1 MHNFVF
7 QPTERRGT
15 ALSHSPPISTASHR
29 KERRCSLLRASSP
42 ITRYV
47 TATTQRHCYT
57 ARHSCSTSRR
67 EEPTSQEPGAR
78 DAAPSPQEWG
88 ASHKLCSQT
97 LRRRMFCAV
106 TGGRHTLCA
115 VERCTVE
122 RVERCAIPRVWSSRW
137 GERHQS
143 EEGLLEHCVCC

>member
-78 DAAPSPQEWG
+78 DAAPSPQECTANNDRGCAKWG
-88 ASHKLCSQT
+88 
-97 LRRRMFCAV
+97 RRIGRQSLK
-106 TGGRHTLCA
+106 GGWY
-115 VERCTVE
+115 V
-122 RVERCAIPRVWSSRW
+122 RVCVWLVRVSDLYGW
-137 GERHQS
+137 HVC
-143 EEGLLEHCVCC
+143 LLVLLACVCVS